1 MTLEKQF
8 IIEQGLRDI
17 YYNPSAGYQSIERTP
32 SKSKGVW
39 IES

>member
-1 MTLEKQF
+1 MSLEKQF
-8 IIEQGLRDI
+8 IIEQELRDI
-17 YYNPSAGYQSIERTP
+17 YCNPSTGYQSMERL